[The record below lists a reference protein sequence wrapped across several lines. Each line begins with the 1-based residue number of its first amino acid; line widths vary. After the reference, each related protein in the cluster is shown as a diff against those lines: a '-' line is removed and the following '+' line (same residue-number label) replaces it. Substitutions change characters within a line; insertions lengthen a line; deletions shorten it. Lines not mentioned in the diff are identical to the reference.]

1 MGGEGLNHWSRFSPT
16 RMKHGLLLLLLQF
29 FFRFTQGQGPGD
41 DRQYFSIPENVG
53 KGYELGYIN
62 IRPQYTYQ
70 FSQDGQSGLEYFNL
84 DNTTGLITSTEII
97 DREAVPLR
105 DNKFD
110 MLILGRKNDN
120 TATYP
125 IEISIEVLDKNDNA
139 PRFTKSE
146 EHVKFSENRGPGT
159 LQTISTAIDADSGLN
174 ANVTDY
180 RIVSG
185 EGPFELIYNTKDFG
199 EILIINVTGKLDRET
214 KDSYFLQISATD
226 KGTPPKTGYMNVN
239 ITIDDVNDNS
249 PVFDPSTYYARVN
262 ETDPENTFVT
272 QVRAKDAD
280 IGVNADITYR
290 FVDENKYTYQFR
302 IDNRTGEIF
311 TTKNSLQCDKIS
323 AVCFLTIEAKDNG
336 ASPLSG
342 RAFLYI
348 NIDDTNNH
356 DPVMTI
362 KYQPVGNTEF
372 SSLNEDAKHNT
383 LVAGI
388 PISDAD
394 SGVNGQVTIKILAG
408 NELNHFRMQTYGL
421 NGALIYVNG
430 DNVLDRERNHIYNLT
445 LEAKDG
451 GSPPR
456 RSVKFLVI
464 HVNDINDHAP
474 VFRNKYATQTIVEL
488 LPVGSFVASMVATDD
503 DEGIN
508 AKLTYEIVS
517 GISSNTDWFHLN
529 TETGLITTKSELHYE
544 IQNNFKLNI
553 SVHDGAVKR
562 LYDYAEIEIRILDEN
577 EPPQFAQL
585 VYDVSLDENM
595 GGGALVVAASAMD
608 YDSGA
613 NGSVNYRFHNN
624 VLSQYPNTFNL
635 DVTTGTVTTSKALD
649 REQIG
654 EYTLKIIASDA
665 GTIPLYST
673 TTVNLKVADINDN
686 TPVFYPRKYYAT
698 VLEGQGSDV
707 IIETVTATDKDEG
720 ENGEVLYSLFGND
733 FGKFMVEET
742 TGEIKT
748 TGALNK
754 QARNR
759 YTLTIKARDK
769 TGLGDDAATLEVS
782 VISVTDLI
790 PKFSKD
796 IYRFTI
802 PEDLGSQ
809 SNNVGSNIGSVRAT
823 ANNGA
828 QIVYSLVSGDAD
840 QIFTL
845 DSSTGWLKRNK
856 RIDREMYPSF
866 ELKIVAAAG
875 DLFGTTVV
883 EVQIED
889 LNDNAP
895 VLDAPIIEIEIPE
908 DAPVGHYVTRIKATD
923 SDAPGPNSRL
933 TFSLQRDPNNIF
945 GIESDTGL
953 LYLNKPVRVLEAS
966 VTQLDRFEVVVM
978 DNGNPVFSAKQEVLV
993 KIQDVNNHTPK
1004 FSQSAF
1010 EMSLTE
1016 STEVNTMIQK
1026 FEAHDDDLGNNGKV
1040 IYNITRGNA
1049 DKAFG
1054 VFPNG
1059 MFYVAKELDRETK
1072 DLYKLTL
1079 LATDKGLEPRSS
1091 ECNITIHI
1099 TDQNDNKPIFV
1110 NATYILTVYENK
1122 PPGTFVGYLKAM
1134 DIDMGRNAEL
1144 SYYLA
1149 ENQMDF
1155 KIDSQTGEITTL
1167 RSFDRESL
1175 FHVGYTLTFDAIVK
1189 DNGHERLQDIATV
1202 RVDVLDENDSPPEFR
1217 ERIYKAYVF
1226 ENAAIL
1232 SNVTVVKAD
1241 DPDDGINSIVTYDIV
1256 DGNEDDR
1263 FKIDPTTGQITVK
1276 GMLDRETED
1285 FYELTIVG
1293 TDSGKVVKH
1302 SALTAVQIF
1311 IKDVNDNIP
1320 LFAQTSLDV
1329 KIKEDTSPGKEVA
1342 YFMASD
1348 VDLGV
1353 NGEITY
1359 DLHGRDN
1366 DGTFGIDSHT
1376 GKIYLLQSLDYQKKQ
1391 IYRLNVSA
1399 TDNGIPPLPN
1409 SVAFYIHVED
1419 VNDHAPQFL
1428 NTPYVFSIA
1437 EHASGSINHVLA
1449 EDKDFDKN
1457 GEVQFDIAFQDPPG
1471 DNFKIVKSTGQL
1483 YIDKQVDREKTP
1495 MFKLTVVATDQAED
1509 PAKRLSTET
1518 IVTIMVDDINDNSPE
1533 VVSFNAIKVP
1543 LSTPKNEFITTIK
1556 AKDLDSNQNGQIS
1569 LQLNQNNDNKFG
1581 LESNSGR
1588 FYLSQ
1593 SLSLTPVKYSLEIT
1607 ASDYSQPS
1615 QRRST
1620 MFGVI
1625 VIVIDDNDGP
1635 VFQGAPYSG
1644 NIKENSDVGKSILN
1658 VEAVPRRN
1666 SRGVEYYV
1674 TNITLASS
1682 GVEVER
1688 YFQVDKL
1695 TGVLSAAEMID
1706 REAMGDN
1713 FIVEIYAIDVD
1724 GNRPRTSVTQVSIS
1738 SVKI

>member
-1 MGGEGLNHWSRFSPT
+1 
-16 RMKHGLLLLLLQF
+16 MKHGLLLLVLQF
-29 FFRFTQGQGPGD
+29 FFRFTQGQGPGAGD
-41 DRQYFSIPENVG
+41 DRQYFRIPENVG
-53 KGYELGYIN
+53 SGYELGYIN
-62 IRPQYTYQ
+62 IRPQYTYE
-70 FSQDGQSGLEYFNL
+70 FSKDGQVGLEYFKLNG
-84 DNTTGLITSTEII
+84 NTGLITSLKVI
-97 DREAVPLR
+97 DRETVPLR

-110 MLILGRKNDN
+110 MLILGKKDDN

-125 IEISIEVLDKNDNA
+125 IEISIEVLDENDNA
-139 PRFTKSE
+139 PQFKKSE
-146 EHVKFSENRGPGT
+146 EHVRFSENRRPGT

-174 ANVTDY
+174 GNVTDY

-199 EILIINVTGKLDRET
+199 EILIINVTGELDRET
-214 KDSYFLQISATD
+214 RDSYFLQISATD

-249 PVFDPSTYYARVN
+249 PVFDPSTYNARVN
-262 ETDPENTFVT
+262 ETDPENTRVT

-302 IDNRTGEIF
+302 IDNTTGEIF
-311 TTKNSLQCDKIS
+311 TTRNSLQCDKSI
-323 AVCFLTIEAKDNG
+323 CFLTVEAKDNG

-342 RAFLYI
+342 RAHVYI
-348 NIDDTNNH
+348 SIDDTNNH
-356 DPVMTI
+356 DPVLTI
-362 KYQPVGNTEF
+362 KYQPPGQTEF
-372 SSLNEDAKHNT
+372 SSINEDAKDNAI
-383 LVAGI
+383 VAGI
-388 PISDAD
+388 GISDED
-394 SGVNGQVTIKILAG
+394 SGVNGQVTIKIIAG

-421 NGALIYVNG
+421 NGALIFVNG

-456 RSVKFLVI
+456 TSVKSLVI

-474 VFRNKYATQTIVEL
+474 VFRNKFVTETILEL
-488 LPVGSFVASMVATDD
+488 LPVGSYVASMIATDD

-508 AKLTYEIVS
+508 AKLTYKIVS
-517 GISSNTDWFHLN
+517 GLGSSTDWFHLN
-529 TETGLITTKSELHYE
+529 TGSGLITTKAELHYE
-544 IQNNFKLNI
+544 IQNNFRLNI
-553 SVHDGAVKR
+553 SVHDGAVDP
-562 LYDYAEIEIRILDEN
+562 LFDYAEIEIRILDEN
-577 EPPQFAQL
+577 EPPKFAQSM
-585 VYDVSLDENM
+585 YDVSLDENI

-613 NGSVNYRFHNN
+613 NGSVTYRFHNN

-635 DVTTGTVTTSKALD
+635 DSTTGTVTTSKALD
-649 REQIG
+649 REQIA
-654 EYTLKIIASDA
+654 EYTLDIIASDA
-665 GTIPLYST
+665 GTIPLSST

-686 TPVFYPRKYYAT
+686 VPVFYPRKYYAS
-698 VLEGQGSDV
+698 VLEGQDSNV
-707 IIETVTATDKDEG
+707 IVETVTATDKDEG
-720 ENGEVLYSLFGND
+720 DNGEVLYSIVSNN
-733 FGKFMVEET
+733 FGKFIVEET

-748 TGALNK
+748 TGPLNK

-769 TGLGDDAATLEVS
+769 TGLGDDTATVEVS
-782 VISVTDLI
+782 VIDVTDLI

-796 IYRFTI
+796 KYSFTI

-828 QIVYSLVSGDAD
+828 QISYTLVSGDAD

-856 RIDREMYPSF
+856 RIDREVYPVF
-866 ELKIVAAAG
+866 ELKIYATAG
-875 DLFGTTVV
+875 DLFGSTIV
-883 EVQIED
+883 EVQIDD

-895 VLDAPIIEIEIPE
+895 LLDAPVIEIEIPE

-953 LYLNKPVRVLEAS
+953 LYLNKPVKVLEAS
-966 VTQLDRFEVVVM
+966 IIQLDQFEVVVM
-978 DNGNPVFSAKQEVLV
+978 DNGNPVFSAKQEVRV

-1004 FSQSAF
+1004 FSQSTF
-1010 EMSLTE
+1010 EMSLSE

-1026 FEAHDDDLGNNGKV
+1026 FEAQDDDLGNNGKV

-1059 MFYVAKELDRETK
+1059 IFYVAKELDRETT

-1110 NATYILTVYENK
+1110 NATYILTVFENK
-1122 PPGTFVGYLKAM
+1122 PPGTFVGYVKAM

-1144 SYYLA
+1144 SYYLL

-1167 RSFDRESL
+1167 RSLDRESL
-1175 FHVGYTLTFDAIVK
+1175 FNVGYTLTFDAIVK

-1232 SNVTVVKAD
+1232 SNVTVVKAV

-1256 DGNEDDR
+1256 DGNKDGR
-1263 FKIDPTTGQITVK
+1263 FMIDPTTGQITVK

-1285 FYELTIVG
+1285 FYELTIVA

-1302 SALTAVQIF
+1302 NATVTVQIF

-1329 KIKEDTSPGKEVA
+1329 KLKEDASPGKEVA

-1348 VDLGV
+1348 IDLGV

-1359 DLHGRDN
+1359 SLHGRDN

-1376 GKIYLLQSLDYQKKQ
+1376 GKIYLLKPLDYQKKQ

-1419 VNDHAPQFL
+1419 VNDHAPVFL

-1449 EDKDFDKN
+1449 EDADFDKN
-1457 GEVQFDIAFQDPPG
+1457 GEVQFEIAYQNPPG

-1483 YIDKQVDREKTP
+1483 YIDKQVDREETP

-1509 PAKRLSTET
+1509 PAKRLSTQT

-1533 VVSFNAIKVP
+1533 VVSFKAIKVP

-1556 AKDLDSNQNGQIS
+1556 AKDLDANQNGQIS
-1569 LQLNQNNDNKFG
+1569 LQLNQNSGNKFG

-1593 SLSLTPVKYSLEIT
+1593 SLGLTPVKYNLEIK
-1607 ASDYSQPS
+1607 ASDYGQPS
-1615 QRRST
+1615 QRST
-1620 MFGVI
+1620 LFGVT
-1625 VIVIDDNDGP
+1625 VIVIDDNEGP

-1644 NIKENSDVGKSILN
+1644 NIEENSEVGKSILS
-1658 VEAVPRRN
+1658 VEAVSRRN
-1666 SRGVEYYV
+1666 SRVEYYM
-1674 TNITLASS
+1674 TNITLAST
-1682 GVEVER
+1682 GVEVGR
-1688 YFQVDKL
+1688 YFQVDMS
-1695 TGVLSAAEMID
+1695 TGVLSAAEVID

-1724 GNRPRTSVTQVSIS
+1724 GNRPRTSVTQVSIIHCS
-1738 SVKI
+1738 

>member
-1 MGGEGLNHWSRFSPT
+1 MGGEGVNHRKGFPST
-16 RMKHGLLLLLLQF
+16 RMKHILLLLLVQF
-29 FFRFTQGQGPGD
+29 FFRFAQGQGPGD
-41 DRQYFSIPENVG
+41 DRQYFSIPENVRSG
-53 KGYELGYIN
+53 HELGYIN
-62 IRPQYTYQ
+62 VRPQYTYH

-84 DNTTGLITSTEII
+84 DNNTGLITSTKII

-110 MLILGRKNDN
+110 MLILGKKDDN

-125 IEISIEVLDKNDNA
+125 IEISIEVLDENDNA
-139 PRFTKSE
+139 PQFKKSE
-146 EHVKFSENRGPGT
+146 EHVKFSENRRPGT
-159 LQTISTAIDADSGLN
+159 LQTISTAIDIDSGLN

-185 EGPFELIYNTKDFG
+185 EGPFELVYNTKDFG

-249 PVFDPSTYYARVN
+249 PIFDPSTYYARVN
-262 ETDPENTFVT
+262 ETDPQNTFVT

-290 FVDENKYTYQFR
+290 FVDENKYTNQFR
-302 IDNRTGEIF
+302 IDNTTGEIF
-311 TTKNSLQCDKIS
+311 TTKSSLQCEKS
-323 AVCFLTIEAKDNG
+323 VCFLTIEAKDNG

-342 RAFLYI
+342 RAFVYI

-356 DPVMTI
+356 DPVLTL
-362 KYQPVGNTEF
+362 KYKPPGHTEF
-372 SSLNEDAKHNT
+372 SSVNEDAKDNT
-383 LVAGI
+383 IVAGI
-388 PISDAD
+388 AISDAD
-394 SGVNGQVTIKILAG
+394 SGVNGQVTVTIIAG

-421 NGALIYVNG
+421 NGALIFVNG
-430 DNVLDRERNHIYNLT
+430 DNVLDRERNHMYNLT

-456 RSVKFLVI
+456 RSVKSLVI
-464 HVNDINDHAP
+464 FVNDINDHPP
-474 VFRNKYATQTIVEL
+474 VFRNKYVTKTIVEL

-503 DEGIN
+503 DTGIN
-508 AKLTYEIVS
+508 AELTYEIVS
-517 GISSNTDWFHLN
+517 GISSNKDWFHLN
-529 TETGLITTKSELHYE
+529 TKTGLITTKSKLHYE
-544 IQNNFKLNI
+544 VENNFRLNI
-553 SVHDGAVKR
+553 SVHDGAVNP

-577 EPPQFAQL
+577 EPPEFSQSL
-585 VYDVSLDENM
+585 YDVSLDENM
-595 GGGALVVAASAMD
+595 RGGTLVVSASAVD
-608 YDSGA
+608 YDSGE
-613 NGSVNYRFHNN
+613 NGTVTYKFHNS
-624 VLSQYPNTFNL
+624 VLSKYPNTFNL
-635 DVTTGTVTTSKALD
+635 ATTTGTVTTTKALD
-649 REQIG
+649 REQIS
-654 EYTLKIIASDA
+654 EYTLEIIATDG
-665 GTIPLYST
+665 GTIPLSST
-673 TTVNLKVADINDN
+673 VIVNLKVEDINDN

-733 FGKFMVEET
+733 FGKFTVEET

-748 TGALNK
+748 TGTLNK
-754 QARNR
+754 QVRNR
-759 YTLTIKARDK
+759 YTLTVKARDR
-769 TGLGDDAATLEVS
+769 TGRGDDTTTVEVS

-790 PKFSKD
+790 PKFTKD
-796 IYRFTI
+796 TYRFTI
-802 PEDLGSQ
+802 PEDLDSQ
-809 SNNVGSNIGSVRAT
+809 SNNVGSNIGSVTAT
-823 ANNGA
+823 VNNGA
-828 QIVYSLVSGDAD
+828 QIMYSLVSGDPD
-840 QIFTL
+840 QVFTL

-856 RIDREMYPSF
+856 RIDREIYPSF
-866 ELKIVAAAG
+866 ELKIVATAG
-875 DLFGTTVV
+875 DLFGETTVS
-883 EVQIED
+883 VQLED

-895 VLDAPIIEIEIPE
+895 VLDSPIIEIEIPE

-966 VTQLDRFEVVVM
+966 VTKLDKFEVVVM
-978 DNGNPVFSAKQEVLV
+978 DNGNPVFSAKQEVHV
-993 KIQDVNNHTPK
+993 KIKDINNHTPK
-1004 FSQSAF
+1004 FSQSTY

-1026 FEAHDDDLGNNGKV
+1026 FDAIDNDLGNNGEV

-1079 LATDKGLEPRSS
+1079 LATDKGTEPRSS

-1099 TDQNDNKPIFV
+1099 IDQNDNKPIFV
-1110 NATYILTVYENK
+1110 NATYILMVYENK
-1122 PPGTFVGYLKAM
+1122 PMGTFVGYVKAM

-1144 SYYLA
+1144 SYYLD

-1175 FHVGYTLTFDAIVK
+1175 FDIGYTLTFDAIVK

-1202 RVDVLDENDSPPEFR
+1202 RVNVLDENDSPPEFR
-1217 ERIYKAYVF
+1217 ERLYKAYVF

-1232 SNVTVVKAD
+1232 SNITVIKAD

-1256 DGNEDDR
+1256 GGNEESR

-1276 GMLDRETED
+1276 GMLDRETAD
-1285 FYELTIVG
+1285 FYELTVLA
-1293 TDSGKVVKH
+1293 TDSGKATKH
-1302 SALTAVQIF
+1302 SATATVQIY

-1329 KIKEDTSPGKEVA
+1329 KVKENTSPGKEVA

-1348 VDLGV
+1348 IDLGV

-1359 DLHGRDN
+1359 GLHGKDN

-1376 GKIYLLQSLDYQKKQ
+1376 GKIYLLKPLDYQKKQ

-1409 SVAFYIHVED
+1409 SVAFYINVED
-1419 VNDHAPQFL
+1419 VNNHAPEFL

-1437 EHASGSINHVLA
+1437 EHASGSINHVIA
-1449 EDKDFDKN
+1449 EDADFDKN
-1457 GEVQFDIAFQDPPG
+1457 GEVQFHIAFQDPPG
-1471 DNFKIVKSTGQL
+1471 DHFKIVKSTGQL
-1483 YIDKQVDREKTP
+1483 YIDKQVDREETP
-1495 MFKLTVVATDQAED
+1495 IFKLTVVATDQAEY
-1509 PAKRLSTET
+1509 PARKLSTET

-1533 VVSFNAIKVP
+1533 VVSYNAIKVP
-1543 LSTPKNEFITTIK
+1543 LSTPRNEFITTIK
-1556 AKDLDSNQNGQIS
+1556 ARDLDADQNGQIS
-1569 LQLNQNNDNKFG
+1569 LQLIQSNVNKFG

-1593 SLSLTPVKYSLEIT
+1593 SLSLTPIKYNLEIK
-1607 ASDYSQPS
+1607 ASDYGQPS
-1615 QRRST
+1615 QRT
-1620 MFGVI
+1620 TLFGVT
-1625 VIVIDDNDGP
+1625 VIVIDDNEGP

-1644 NIKENSDVGKSILN
+1644 NIIENSDAGKSILS
-1658 VEAVPRRN
+1658 VQAVPRRN
-1666 SRGVEYYV
+1666 SRVEYYV
-1674 TNITLASS
+1674 TNVTLASS
-1682 GVEVER
+1682 GVEVGR
-1688 YFQVDKL
+1688 FFQVDKS
-1695 TGVLSAAEMID
+1695 TGILSAAEVID
-1706 REAMGDN
+1706 RETMGDN

-1724 GNRPRTSVTQVSIS
+1724 GDRPRTSATQVSII
-1738 SVKI
+1738 VKI